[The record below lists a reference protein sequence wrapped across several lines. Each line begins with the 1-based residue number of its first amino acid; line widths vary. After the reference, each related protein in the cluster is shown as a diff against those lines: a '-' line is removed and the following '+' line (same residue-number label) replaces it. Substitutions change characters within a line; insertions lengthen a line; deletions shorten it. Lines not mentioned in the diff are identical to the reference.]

1 MPGRDP
7 GAIQDGG
14 RYSAAHARRKGGAI
28 FEVAVVRAAAG
39 LRGAAE
45 LRLKVRCRRPEGT
58 IGSLPIGPSRER
70 GPPPVV
76 HARMTDR
83 SSRGLALGLFLVSAA
98 TLCLQILQTRIFSV
112 LLWHHVTYIV
122 VTLTLLGFTIAGAV
136 LTVLPGLLAPQRLE
150 RTLVGS
156 ALLFAA
162 TAIGAFHFVA
172 GQSFDSSVAL
182 KDKWSYFLVGAYY
195 SYLVVPYFFGGLAIT
210 AALSA
215 RASEVGRLY
224 FVNLVGS
231 AAGCWLLVLLLT
243 PLRGEG
249 MIFFCAALAALAA
262 LAFASGRAVRIVA
275 ACAVIACAA
284 GVWKGESWLPIP
296 TAPDKLGAK
305 IAGAEV
311 PGAKGPFRLLAS
323 EWSPLCRVDVWGA
336 EESPLYVV
344 AQDGDAPTT
353 MRRADLAQQ
362 EEHLLTPY
370 ALGYRLFDGAP
381 KRPDVL
387 IIGTGGGPDIVQ
399 ALRNDAGSVTGVEIN
414 AVTAGLM
421 RGPFREY
428 TGGLYERPKVDVQIA
443 EGRSFLRRSERTY
456 DLIQMTG
463 TDTYTALSSGAYVLS
478 ESYLYTREAFHDY
491 FDHLSDD
498 GVIAVLRFRFDPPRE
513 DLRLFGIGLEVLKE
527 RGAERPSDHAIVI
540 ENEVLYPYAGLQ
552 GTGVQVVKYAV
563 LLFKKRPFTEQQVA
577 IYCDYVAQHGR
588 RFLETGGAEG
598 AYLIGYAPER
608 HRRAWVERHVE
619 VVEALRSGFRGFLDA
634 VTQKIRERLWEPL
647 STSEQQLIGHV
658 QAAAQEY
665 ARGGGELDKLDE
677 FLRRGEHTMVYPD
690 RRDEVFAPTP
700 EFQELGAAI
709 DTGTQRHFYEYYPYL
724 VSPVSDDQPFFF
736 KFHRWSSL
744 WGANVAR
751 PGYEAIY
758 GGEPIGLFVL
768 LALLLETSIVVA
780 LLVLLPLLFVRRK
793 ELKERGAPRRFLYFA
808 SLGVGFI
815 LVEVS
820 YLQGFVLFLGHP
832 IYSLTVTLSSFLF
845 FAGLG
850 AWCSGKLRAGA
861 GLVRAAVLG
870 IAAVLVLYAFL
881 LPEVFRACL
890 SLPDAQRILLS
901 VALLAPLNFLMGIP
915 FPTGIRLVEA
925 RAPRFIPWA
934 FGVNGGASVVG
945 SILCIILAISLGFQ
959 AVALLAA
966 AIYVIGGLVF
976 ARGEAREAV

>member
-1 MPGRDP
+1 
-7 GAIQDGG
+7 
-14 RYSAAHARRKGGAI
+14 
-28 FEVAVVRAAAG
+28 
-39 LRGAAE
+39 
-45 LRLKVRCRRPEGT
+45 
-58 IGSLPIGPSRER
+58 
-70 GPPPVV
+70 
-76 HARMTDR
+76 MTDR
-83 SSRGLALGLFLVSAA
+83 TSRGLAPGLFLISAA

-122 VTLTLLGFTIAGAV
+122 VTLTLLGFTIAGAL
-136 LTVLPGLLAPQRLE
+136 LTVFPGLLAPQRLA
-150 RTLVGS
+150 RTLTAS

-162 TAIGAFHFVA
+162 TTIGAFHLVA
-172 GQSFDSSVAL
+172 GRSFDSSTML
-182 KDKWSYFLVGAYY
+182 TDKWTYFLVGAYY
-195 SYLVVPYFFGGLAIT
+195 AYLVVPYFFAGLAIT

-215 RASEVGRLY
+215 RAADVGRLY
-224 FVNLVGS
+224 FVNLIGS
-231 AAGCWLLVLLLT
+231 AVGCWLLVGLLT

-249 MIFFCAALAALAA
+249 MIFFCAALGALAA
-262 LAFASGRAVRIVA
+262 LAFAPGAFTRGLA
-275 ACAVIACAA
+275 AATILAC
-284 GVWKGESWLPIP
+284 GIGTWQGESWMPIP

-305 IAGAEV
+305 IAGAQL
-311 PGAKGPFRLLAS
+311 PGAKEPLRLMAS

-336 EESPLYVV
+336 DGSPLYIV

-353 MRRADLAQQ
+353 MRRADLAAQ

-370 ALGYRLFDGAP
+370 ALGYRLFDGQA
-381 KRPDVL
+381 KRPAVL
-387 IIGTGGGPDIVQ
+387 IIGPGGGPDIVQ
-399 ALRNDAGSVTGVEIN
+399 ALRNDAGSITGVEIN
-414 AVTAGLM
+414 GVTAGLM
-421 RGPFREY
+421 RGPFEEY
-428 TGGLYERPKVDVQIA
+428 TGGLYEKEKVAIHVA
-443 EGRSFLRRSERTY
+443 EGRSFLRRSERSY

-498 GVIAVLRFRFDPPRE
+498 GVVAVLRFRFDPPRE

-527 RGAERPSDHAIVI
+527 RGAEKPSDHALVI

-552 GTGVQVVKYAV
+552 GSGAQVVKYAV
-563 LLFKKRPFTEQQVA
+563 LLFKKRPFTAEQIA
-577 IYCDYVAQHGR
+577 LYCDYVGQQGR

-598 AYLIGYAPER
+598 AYLIGYAPDR
-608 HRRAWVERHVE
+608 HRRAWVESHVE
-619 VVEALRSGFRGFLDA
+619 VVEALRQGFRGFLDA
-634 VTQKIRERLWEPL
+634 VTQKLRERLWDPL
-647 STSEQQLIGHV
+647 SPEEQQLIGHV
-658 QAAAQEY
+658 QKEAQAY
-665 ARGGGELDKLDE
+665 AQGGGDLAKLDE
-677 FLRRGEHTMVYPD
+677 FLRRGERTMVYPD
-690 RRDEVFAPTP
+690 RRDEVFVPTP
-700 EFQELGAAI
+700 EFTELAAAI
-709 DTGTQRHFYEYYPYL
+709 DAGEQQAFYDSYPYL
-724 VSPVSDDQPFFF
+724 VSPVTDDQPFFF

-744 WGANVAR
+744 WGANVSR

-768 LALLLETSIVVA
+768 LALLLETSVVVA

-832 IYSLTVTLSSFLF
+832 IYSLTVTLSCFLF

-850 AWCSGKLRAGA
+850 AWCSGKLRAGPA
-861 GLVRAAVLG
+861 LVRFAVLG
-870 IAAVLVLYAFL
+870 VAAFLVLYSFL
-881 LPEVFRACL
+881 LPQVFRAFL
-890 SLPDAQRILLS
+890 ALPDAQRILLS
-901 VALLAPLNFLMGIP
+901 IVLLAPLNFLMGIP

-966 AIYVIGGLVF
+966 AIYVVGGLVF
-976 ARGEAREAV
+976 AHGEAREAS

>member
-1 MPGRDP
+1 
-7 GAIQDGG
+7 
-14 RYSAAHARRKGGAI
+14 
-28 FEVAVVRAAAG
+28 
-39 LRGAAE
+39 
-45 LRLKVRCRRPEGT
+45 
-58 IGSLPIGPSRER
+58 
-70 GPPPVV
+70 
-76 HARMTDR
+76 MTDR
-83 SSRGLALGLFLVSAA
+83 SSRGLALGLFLISAA

-136 LTVLPGLLAPQRLE
+136 LTVLPGLLAPQRLAG
-150 RTLVGS
+150 TLTAS

-162 TAIGAFHFVA
+162 TTIGAFHLVA
-172 GQSFDSSVAL
+172 GQSFDSSVML
-182 KDKWSYFLVGAYY
+182 TDKWTYFLIGAYY
-195 SYLVVPYFFGGLAIT
+195 AYLVVPYFFAGLAIT

-215 RASEVGRLY
+215 RAADVGRLY
-224 FVNLVGS
+224 FVNLIGS
-231 AAGCWLLVLLLT
+231 AVGCWLLVGLLT
-243 PLRGEG
+243 TLRGEG
-249 MIFFCAALAALAA
+249 MIFFCAALGAVSA
-262 LAFASGRAVRIVA
+262 LAFAPSMLTRGLSAAAIL
-275 ACAVIACAA
+275 ACAV
-284 GVWKGESWLPIP
+284 GTWQGESWLPIP

-305 IAGAEV
+305 IAGAVV
-311 PGAKGPFRLLAS
+311 PGAKEPLRLLAS

-336 EESPLYVV
+336 EDSPLYVV

-353 MRRADLAQQ
+353 MRRADLAAQ

-370 ALGYRLFDGAP
+370 ALGYRLFDGRA
-381 KRPDVL
+381 KRPEVL
-387 IIGTGGGPDIVQ
+387 IIGPGGGPDIVQ
-399 ALRNDAGSVTGVEIN
+399 ALRNDAGSITGVEIN

-421 RGPFREY
+421 RGPFKEY
-428 TGGLYERPKVDVQIA
+428 TGGLYEKEKVAVHVA
-443 EGRSFLRRSERTY
+443 EGRSFLRRSERQY

-498 GVIAVLRFRFDPPRE
+498 GVVAVLRFRFDPPRE

-552 GTGVQVVKYAV
+552 GSGVQIVKYAV
-563 LLFKKRPFTEQQVA
+563 LLFKKRPFTAEQVA
-577 IYCDYVAQHGR
+577 VYCEYIAQHGR

-598 AYLIGYAPER
+598 AYLVGYMPER
-608 HRRAWVERHVE
+608 HRRAWVEAHVS
-619 VVEALRSGFRGFLDA
+619 VVESLRQGFRGFLDA
-634 VTQKIRERLWEPL
+634 VTQKLRERLRDKL
-647 STSEQQLIGHV
+647 SPEEQQLIGHV
-658 QAAAQEY
+658 QKAAQQY
-665 ARGGGELDKLDE
+665 ADGGGDLSKLDE

-700 EFQELGAAI
+700 EFQELATAI
-709 DTGTQRHFYEYYPYL
+709 EAGTQQSFYDSYPYL

-744 WGANVAR
+744 WGANVSR

-768 LALLLETSIVVA
+768 LALLLETSVVVA

-808 SLGVGFI
+808 ALGVGFI

-832 IYSLTVTLSSFLF
+832 LYSLTVTLSSFLF

-850 AWCSGKLRAGA
+850 AWCSGKFRAGPT
-861 GLVRAAVLG
+861 LVRFAVLG
-870 IAAVLVLYAFL
+870 IAAMLVLYAFL

-890 SLPDAQRILLS
+890 ALPDTQRILLAI
-901 VALLAPLNFLMGIP
+901 ALLSPLNFLMGIP

-966 AIYVIGGLVF
+966 AIYVVGGLVF
-976 ARGEAREAV
+976 ASGEARDAA